1 MVTVFYMLPVFQQL
15 ACMTA
20 NVGVQGPMQVWFT
33 CCRVLLTLQAMGDD
47 ARAEKLPRLEQDTSG
62 SPNAAADAAAA
73 AAGTSVTAGADES
86 MQVDGAGTSAADA
99 AAAAAAAAGASGDV
113 QGGPEGGGRGEGL
126 ADGSGSSE
134 DDDLAA
140 EVIRTVK
147 KGKDDPLAAYD
158 IDVQEDGEAIH
169 MYLSMLESAAGSS
182 R

>member
-1 MVTVFYMLPVFQQL
+1 
-15 ACMTA
+15 
-20 NVGVQGPMQVWFT
+20 
-33 CCRVLLTLQAMGDD
+33 MGDD
-47 ARAEKLPRLEQDTSG
+47 ARAEKLPRLEQDTAD
-62 SPNAAADAAAA
+62 SPIAEADTAEAA
-73 AAGTSVTAGADES
+73 AAGTSVTAGADEP
-86 MQVDGAGTSAADA
+86 MQVDGAGTSAVD
-99 AAAAAAAAGASGDV
+99 AAAAAAAGASGDV
-113 QGGPEGGGRGEGL
+113 EGAPEGGDGGEGL

-182 R
+182 GAGAS

>member
-1 MVTVFYMLPVFQQL
+1 
-15 ACMTA
+15 
-20 NVGVQGPMQVWFT
+20 
-33 CCRVLLTLQAMGDD
+33 VLLMLQAMGED
-47 ARAEKLPRLEQDTSG
+47 ARAEKLPRLEQDTAG
-62 SPNAAADAAAA
+62 SPSAEADAAPA
-73 AAGTSVTAGADES
+73 AAGTSGTAGADES

-99 AAAAAAAAGASGDV
+99 AAAAAAAAAGASGDV
-113 QGGPEGGGRGEGL
+113 EGSPEGGDGGEGL

-182 R
+182 SAGAS

>member
-1 MVTVFYMLPVFQQL
+1 
-15 ACMTA
+15 
-20 NVGVQGPMQVWFT
+20 
-33 CCRVLLTLQAMGDD
+33 MGDD
-47 ARAEKLPRLEQDTSG
+47 ARAEKLPRLEQDTAG
-62 SPNAAADAAAA
+62 SPSAEADTAKA
-73 AAGTSVTAGADES
+73 AAGTSVSAGADES
-86 MQVDGAGTSAADA
+86 MQVDAAGTSAADA
-99 AAAAAAAAGASGDV
+99 AAAAAAAGASGDV
-113 QGGPEGGGRGEGL
+113 ERGPEGGDGGEGL

-182 R
+182 GAGGS